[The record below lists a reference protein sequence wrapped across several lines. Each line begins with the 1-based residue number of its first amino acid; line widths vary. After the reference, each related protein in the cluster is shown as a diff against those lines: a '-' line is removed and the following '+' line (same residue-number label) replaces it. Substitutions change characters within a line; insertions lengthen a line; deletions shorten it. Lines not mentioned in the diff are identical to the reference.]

1 MDDIKTAKQN
11 LFSAQMEYKR
21 RKLRVAALERLLR
34 DVINPDSPEWDET
47 AQRLELAELQKKQY
61 LENEL
66 KTAILQ
72 DMREQRQ
79 CS

>member
-1 MDDIKTAKQN
+1 MGDIKTAKQN
-11 LFSAQMEYKR
+11 LFSARMEYKR
-21 RKLRVAALERLLR
+21 RRLRVAALERLLR
-34 DVINPDSPEWDET
+34 DEISPDSPEWDET
-47 AQRLELAELQKKQY
+47 AQRLELAELQKEQY

-72 DMREQRQ
+72 DMWEQRP